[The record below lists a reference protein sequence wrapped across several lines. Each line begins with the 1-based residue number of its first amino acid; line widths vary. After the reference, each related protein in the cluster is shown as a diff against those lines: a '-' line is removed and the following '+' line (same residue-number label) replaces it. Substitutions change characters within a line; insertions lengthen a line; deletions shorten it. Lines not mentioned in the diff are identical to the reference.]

1 MTDANNVGE
10 NRPKG
15 DGRFVKGDPRCWRNG
30 RPKSFDKLRKLAQQ
44 IADESAT
51 SGDKPIIVGA
61 QVVIQAG
68 EQIIIG
74 GHVATQAEM
83 LLREMLQRNPEKF
96 TEIAYG
102 KVPTPIEM
110 TVKDDDIDA
119 AIAKELARVAA
130 ASQAKDAGAAAIEKP
145 VV

>member
-1 MTDANNVGE
+1 MDSNTGE
-10 NRPKG
+10 QQAKKG
-15 DGRFVKGDPRCWRNG
+15 QFVKGDPRINRKG
-30 RPKSFDKLRKLAQQ
+30 RPKSFDALRKLAQSL
-44 IADESAT
+44 ANEPAT

-68 EQIIIG
+68 EPIVIG

-83 LLREMLQRNPEKF
+83 LLRTMLKDNPERF
-96 TEIAYG
+96 QEVAWG

-145 VV
+145 VG